1 MSSSADQPNQPK
13 PKNDSQQ
20 NPSNTSQEQTRPLP
34 LPSPSDESDT
44 TKLDMSGGSSAV
56 KLDHMG
62 PLVVNKDGTLSRISN
77 WGEMS
82 EIERQNTLRVLGKR
96 NMLRR
101 EALEKEG
108 KEEKQGE

>member
-13 PKNDSQQ
+13 PKNESQQ

-44 TKLDMSGGSSAV
+44 TRLDMSGGSSTV

-108 KEEKQGE
+108 REEKQGE